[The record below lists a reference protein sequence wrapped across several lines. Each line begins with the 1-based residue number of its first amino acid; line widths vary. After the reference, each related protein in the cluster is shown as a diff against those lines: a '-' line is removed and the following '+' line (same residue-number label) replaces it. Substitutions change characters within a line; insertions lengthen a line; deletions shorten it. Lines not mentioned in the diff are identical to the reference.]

1 MMAMRK
7 VTISTVA
14 CMLAVC
20 AILSAGQAA
29 ADDEMRVSKAVWAKF
44 AAFKNQLTPSSDE
57 YFAAS
62 SDGGWA
68 WNTDKDE
75 AVKQCQQYAKSECVV
90 FAHNE
95 EILVPY
101 HVD

>member
-1 MMAMRK
+1 MHKLIAIGLVAVFAAGVGASSAHAEGLR
-7 VTISTVA
+7 ISK
-14 CMLAVC
+14 
-20 AILSAGQAA
+20 G
-29 ADDEMRVSKAVWAKF
+29 VWQKF
-44 AAFKNQLTPSSDE
+44 AEYKNKLTPSSDE

>member
-1 MMAMRK
+1 MRTW
-7 VTISTVA
+7 VIMTAA
-14 CMLAVC
+14 CMLGIGA
-20 AILSAGQAA
+20 LMSAGGGQAMA
-29 ADDEMRVSKAVWAKF
+29 EEEMRVNKGVWKKF
-44 AAFKNQLTPSSDE
+44 AEYKNKLTPSSDE

-68 WNTDKDE
+68 WSSDKDE
-75 AVKQCQQYAKSECVV
+75 AVKQCQQYAKSPCVV
-90 FAHNE
+90 FAHND

>member
-1 MMAMRK
+1 MRK
-7 VTISTVA
+7 WVILTAA
-14 CMLAVC
+14 CMLGVC
-20 AILSAGQAA
+20 AVISASGVSAI
-29 ADDEMRVSKAVWAKF
+29 ADDEIRVSKGVWAKF
-44 AAFKNQLTPSSDE
+44 AEFKNKLTPSSDE

-68 WNTDKDE
+68 SSTDKDQV
-75 AVKQCQQYAKSECVV
+75 VKDCQQYAKSPCVL
-90 FAHNE
+90 FAHND